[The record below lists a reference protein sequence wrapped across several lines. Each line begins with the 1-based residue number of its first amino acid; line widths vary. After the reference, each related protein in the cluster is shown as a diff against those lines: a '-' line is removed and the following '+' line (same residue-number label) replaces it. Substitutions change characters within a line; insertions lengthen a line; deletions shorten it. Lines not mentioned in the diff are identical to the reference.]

1 MEELPV
7 SNDELPSP
15 ESSIS
20 TKENNNK
27 EEKEDDDDDSSPTV
41 FNPTDTGTV
50 NIGQDVFNLPTPKKS
65 DVITHSNSNA
75 EPNILMPDEISLH
88 KMKASR
94 IIDSSVT
101 VDSPTGPKH
110 IDGSSRVMVDTAAPI
125 ESVKDAVSK
134 FGGIVDWKTHKLHT
148 FQVFF
153 FCSYAV

>member
-20 TKENNNK
+20 TKENNN
-27 EEKEDDDDDSSPTV
+27 EEEEDDDDCSPTV

-50 NIGQDVFNLPTPKKS
+50 NIAQDVFNLPTPKKS

-75 EPNILMPDEISLH
+75 EPNILRPDEISLH

-148 FQVFF
+148 FQVFY
-153 FCSYAV
+153 CSHVV